1 MTLNDA
7 CDALFHTCNQ
17 RHKRHERHRK
27 DKMKYVKIPENLF
40 LDLVFFHLLDH
51 EGSEEQI
58 KKGLSDK
65 MDAIL
70 RHGYYSQYKTDSD
83 EATREEARRKYLDSA
98 GILKDFRW

>member
-7 CDALFHTCNQ
+7 CDALFHTSNQ

-27 DKMKYVKIPENLF
+27 DNMKYVQIPEALF
-40 LDLVFFHLLDH
+40 LDLVFFHLLDRY
-51 EGSEEQI
+51 ESKEKI

-65 MDAIL
+65 VDAVL
-70 RHGYYSQYKTDSD
+70 RHVYYSQYKAHPD
-83 EATREEARRKYLDSA
+83 EAVREEARRKYLDSA